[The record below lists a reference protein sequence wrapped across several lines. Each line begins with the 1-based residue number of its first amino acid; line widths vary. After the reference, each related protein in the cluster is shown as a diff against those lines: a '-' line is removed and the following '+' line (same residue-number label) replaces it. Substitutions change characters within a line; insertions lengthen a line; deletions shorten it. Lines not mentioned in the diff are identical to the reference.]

1 MYSITDILLLFLFSF
16 GGGGGGGGGG
26 YRFFVLFVC
35 FPGGGGIYWRLLPKL
50 NELQKQSLFT
60 IIIIVADSTTANRVT
75 ACAAQRL
82 LARIKSNVR
91 TDIIIQTCHHSS
103 YGLAIRGHA

>member
-1 MYSITDILLLFLFSF
+1 MYSTTDILLLFLFSLEE
-16 GGGGGGGGGG
+16 GGGGVIGW
-26 YRFFVLFVC
+26 FVC
-35 FPGGGGIYWRLLPKL
+35 FSGGGGIYWRLLPQL

-60 IIIIVADSTTANRVT
+60 VIIIVADSTTANRVT
-75 ACAAQRL
+75 ACAAQHL

-103 YGLAIRGHA
+103 YGFGIRGHA